1 VELVHTLQEEI
12 NISYSLKLQRVF
24 VSIFIVFI
32 FFYFWGGALIRNYC
46 ATVTLACKHIKH
58 SPLVLMYVCSVCTLL
73 IISFLQVFLE
83 QLLVKTKEL
92 FPSVQNESLSDYLIH
107 SHAAN
112 AYDAVWALALAW
124 NSTFPTLLSEQFS
137 KEQEDSR
144 LAISEELKQ
153 SMQRTAFEGIAVS
166 QRVNQ
171 QAMYVLRLNVLL
183 LLILSHNVK

>member
-1 VELVHTLQEEI
+1 M
-12 NISYSLKLQRVF
+12 VF
-24 VSIFIVFI
+24 LLIL
-32 FFYFWGGALIRNYC
+32 FFYFWGGALISNYC
-46 ATVTLACKHIKH
+46 TIVMLACKHIKH

-92 FPSVQNESLSDYLIH
+92 FPSVQNENLSDYLIH

-124 NSTFPTLLSEQFS
+124 NSTFPTLLNEQFS

-144 LAISEELKQ
+144 LAISEELKE
-153 SMQRTAFEGIAVS
+153 SMQGTAFEGIAVS

-171 QAMYVLRLNVLL
+171 LAMYVLRPDVLL
-183 LLILSHNVK
+183 LLIYPIMSRNCLEEMVQYISYIHPTAGA